1 MSNDKPDPIVLK
13 KEPEVHAEATRK
25 FSEIMGEDLD
35 TLSPLAV
42 EYQGQHFTSFDD
54 AHSQVKT
61 HPQTTTG
68 ASTTYSVDRS
78 YTLRQDDGTVSNK
91 RYKEQDRGSWV
102 NIQLMNQNCS
112 AEDETLTVPEDGDTG
127 HLGGSLDRVSVDK
140 HVCDKI

>member
-1 MSNDKPDPIVLK
+1 MSNDKPEPIVFK
-13 KEPEVHAEATRK
+13 EEPEVHAEATRK
-25 FSEIMGEDLD
+25 YSEIMNEDLD

-68 ASTTYSVDRS
+68 ASTTNSVDRS
-78 YTLRQDDGTVSNK
+78 YTLRHDDGTVSNR
-91 RYKEQDRGSWV
+91 RYKEQERGSWV
-102 NIQLMNQNCS
+102 NIQLVNKNHS
-112 AEDETLTVPEDGDTG
+112 AGDETLTVPEDGDTS